1 MKIKNYRRVFGR
13 NFLIIFLLVIQALFV
28 ALCFFKL
35 YEYSNLIYGA
45 QTFLSLLLACYVI
58 NKKKTNP
65 AYKLTWSIIIM
76 LIPIFGASMY
86 IFFHVQVGTA
96 FFNKSKNQ
104 IIKNTAPLIPQ
115 DEDTFEALEKESI
128 HNAHI
133 ASYVKRYAGYP
144 VYRNTS
150 VEYYKVGEEKYAS
163 MIEELEKAKH
173 FIFMEYFII
182 ESGEMWDTILEILER
197 KADEGVEVRL
207 LYDGMLNQFKLPS
220 YYNKYLETKGI

>member
-115 DEDTFEALEKESI
+115 DEDTFEALEK
-128 HNAHI
+128 
-133 ASYVKRYAGYP
+133 
-144 VYRNTS
+144 
-150 VEYYKVGEEKYAS
+150 
-163 MIEELEKAKH
+163 
-173 FIFMEYFII
+173 
-182 ESGEMWDTILEILER
+182 
-197 KADEGVEVRL
+197 
-207 LYDGMLNQFKLPS
+207 
-220 YYNKYLETKGI
+220 